1 MARQCGLEAL
11 AIVRFIPNDIF
22 LKLPKQ
28 LRVIHPE
35 ATEENMQA
43 IFKPKLDPFI
53 HNVNSTRSIQ
63 NPIAT
68 IDNQSDGDNSN
79 DDSDNEEGFSLF

>member
-1 MARQCGLEAL
+1 
-11 AIVRFIPNDIF
+11 
-22 LKLPKQ
+22 
-28 LRVIHPE
+28 
-35 ATEENMQA
+35 MQA